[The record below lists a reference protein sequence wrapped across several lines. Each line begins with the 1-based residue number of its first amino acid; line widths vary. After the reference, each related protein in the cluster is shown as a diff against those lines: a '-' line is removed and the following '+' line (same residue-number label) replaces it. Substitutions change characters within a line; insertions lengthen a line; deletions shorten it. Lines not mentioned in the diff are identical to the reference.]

1 MRKVIQYYSDL
12 LKFILYSK
20 LSGEEKKLKTGMQSV
35 LLLLRSKD
43 LLPKKIRALEMF
55 GMHGLWHTMDYVH
68 LVEHLDIFELDKK
81 FSDLSKK
88 NLPKNKTNFFSED
101 SIKWISSSNKTYNF
115 IVADIPY
122 SGTFY
127 NELGLPLFF
136 NDMLKVTEKNGIL
149 IFNCHTKILSDPLFE
164 NNIRTLNNTEKTIS
178 QILLVPKNSLV
189 TYVIL
194 SI

>member
-127 NELGLPLFF
+127 
-136 NDMLKVTEKNGIL
+136 
-149 IFNCHTKILSDPLFE
+149 
-164 NNIRTLNNTEKTIS
+164 
-178 QILLVPKNSLV
+178 
-189 TYVIL
+189 
-194 SI
+194 